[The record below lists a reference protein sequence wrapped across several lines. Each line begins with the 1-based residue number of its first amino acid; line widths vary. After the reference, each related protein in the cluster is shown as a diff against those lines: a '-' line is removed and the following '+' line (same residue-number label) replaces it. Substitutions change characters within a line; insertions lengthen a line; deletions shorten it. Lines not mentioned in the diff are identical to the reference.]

1 MGVVNTKHS
10 PKINLSSVM
19 GDRTCFLD
27 LKGPIV
33 LESTNLLKIVSRKK
47 TILQEL
53 LFDQFLN
60 NSHFLTVML
69 LCNNLLIREVEN
81 KPSLQQ
87 FITTWIFKTEEGGGG
102 GLKLRCYNLPF

>member
-47 TILQEL
+47 
-53 LFDQFLN
+53 N
-60 NSHFLTVML
+60 HLTRALV
-69 LCNNLLIREVEN
+69 
-81 KPSLQQ
+81 
-87 FITTWIFKTEEGGGG
+87 
-102 GLKLRCYNLPF
+102 